1 MLGKENKFEF
11 STEDNLNSK
20 DIQICTDKWRLKQVL
35 INLVSNS
42 LKFTHKGFV
51 EISFGFL

>member
-20 DIQICTDKWRLKQVL
+20 DIQICTDK
-35 INLVSNS
+35 
-42 LKFTHKGFV
+42 
-51 EISFGFL
+51 